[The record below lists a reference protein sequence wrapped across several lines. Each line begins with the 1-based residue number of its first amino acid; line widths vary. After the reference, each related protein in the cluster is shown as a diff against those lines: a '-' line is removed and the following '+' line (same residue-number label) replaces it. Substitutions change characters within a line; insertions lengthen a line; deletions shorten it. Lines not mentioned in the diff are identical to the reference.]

1 MRCKVVIKFVCHA
14 DKIDEFLQK
23 VKQLDRS
30 VKCDFRNDMT
40 FVNDDGSS
48 NSSKG
53 VKLLVNYNKLS
64 ELVELVFKNKKDI
77 YIVSTK
83 LLSGVSVK
91 SDKSTKVSVKKDV
104 GFVATKW
111 TDDEVKILQKMSV
124 NGASSAEIS
133 EKLNRSIKAIES
145 KRRKLKQSK
154 LWKELG

>member
-14 DKIDEFLQK
+14 DKIHEFLQR

-53 VKLLVNYNKLS
+53 VKLLVNYNKLP
-64 ELVELVFKNKKDI
+64 ELVELVFKNKKDV

-91 SDKSTKVSVKKDV
+91 SNKSVKVVKKDV

-111 TDDEVKILQKMSV
+111 TDDEVKILQKMSA